1 MNFSFF
7 KKYYHRLLFLFIV
20 TGLPIII
27 VAVIRDVWTTY
38 ILVLTFLI
46 IAKKGVFNINRNLK
60 YNDFSNNKIN
70 FRNILIEIEKIEN
83 EIRMLEME
91 QNEAKYNL
99 DQFKNKDKFEELKKM
114 IIQKLS
120 TINFMLNEIKLE
132 QRKKISFRKK
142 IMIFIIYFL
151 KRFGFIQ
158 ESLKNK

>member
-1 MNFSFF
+1 
-7 KKYYHRLLFLFIV
+7 
-20 TGLPIII
+20 
-27 VAVIRDVWTTY
+27 
-38 ILVLTFLI
+38 
-46 IAKKGVFNINRNLK
+46 
-60 YNDFSNNKIN
+60 
-70 FRNILIEIEKIEN
+70 
-83 EIRMLEME
+83 MLEME